1 MRRTRHHSQT
11 RPDKKQRYRPTLC
24 TSSTSVSCNKHLHY
38 HNKYQVVYLKVSDD
52 RESQGSTPSGEERE
66 TVDGREPGLYL
77 VGAAVLQ
84 DLLVSDVESHGEQQG
99 PQVDQLAEDAA
110 LRRSGGGVTD
120 VRPVQGGVVQAH
132 TTVGRISV
140 IAVSS
145 RTGQDKTRPDDET
158 EDKCEG
164 KEN

>member
-1 MRRTRHHSQT
+1 MHQVNLSLLQ
-11 RPDKKQRYRPTLC
+11 QI
-24 TSSTSVSCNKHLHY
+24 SSLSRHLH
-38 HNKYQVVYLKVSDD
+38 NKTHLKVSDD

-84 DLLVSDVESHGEQQG
+84 DLLVSDVEGHGEQQG

-120 VRPVQGGVVQAH
+120 VRPVQ
-132 TTVGRISV
+132 
-140 IAVSS
+140 
-145 RTGQDKTRPDDET
+145 
-158 EDKCEG
+158 
-164 KEN
+164 